1 MVEPAQAPVVI
12 TPVFTTT
19 PERFED
25 ELTNKLPPI
34 PTPPVT
40 FNAPVDVEVLVVES
54 VTARLEEK
62 VFSPAN
68 VCAKVETNPVDPE
81 PAIGILKVCVEP
93 LEDILKPVPLVPIAK
108 YCKPEVIP
116 FKVVIPAAEVG
127 CQETKNG
134 AVLSDVRT
142 YPFEPMGNAN
152 IDVPAPTRMSPKLYE
167 VFPVPPLGTPKT

>member
-1 MVEPAQAPVVI
+1 MVEPAQVPI
-12 TPVFTTT
+12 FTTPEFTTT
-19 PERFED
+19 PDKFD
-25 ELTNKLPPI
+25 AELTNKLPPI
-34 PTPPVT
+34 PTPPVIT
-40 FNAPVDVEVLVVES
+40 NAPDEVDILEVES
-54 VTARLEEK
+54 VTNKFELK

-68 VCAKVETNPVDPE
+68 VCAKVETNPVAPE

-93 LEDILKPVPLVPIAK
+93 EEEMLNPEPLVPVTK
-108 YCKPEVIP
+108 YCKPEFKP
-116 FKVVIPAAEVG
+116 FKVVTPVAEVG